1 METTTYV
8 INPWMIYL
16 IEQLRS
22 ISGLLFLI
30 TIISFI
36 TTAISLH
43 LVINE
48 LYRDERN
55 NSYSGYSPSCSITD
69 RLANIKDVCID
80 IKNCQER
87 ISKVLSEINSKE
99 TLSDHEKENISLGL
113 GALLSRTDDRFREL
127 NQLSDTVNSNMGHFM
142 NYKKALKISLAVL
155 VSSLIL
161 NTFLPSKDAA
171 YKILISSYVTQENI
185 TTMGNITTDI
195 ANGIVDKLTESI
207 IKIQEAGK

>member
-22 ISGLLFLI
+22 IDGLLFLI
-30 TIISFI
+30 STISLI
-36 TTAISLH
+36 TTAIFLYKV
-43 LVINE
+43 LNE
-48 LYRDERN
+48 LSRDEHN

-69 RLANIKDVCID
+69 RLDNINAVCID

-99 TLSDHEKENISLGL
+99 SLTYRDRENISLSL
-113 GALLSRTDDRFREL
+113 NAVLSRTDDRLREL
-127 NQLSDTVNSNMGHFM
+127 DHLSYTVNHNMGHFM

>member
-1 METTTYV
+1 METTTYI

-22 ISGLLFLI
+22 IDGLLFLI
-30 TIISFI
+30 STISLI
-36 TTAISLH
+36 TTAIFLYKV
-43 LVINE
+43 LNE
-48 LYRDERN
+48 LSRDEHN

-69 RLANIKDVCID
+69 RLDNINAVCID

-99 TLSDHEKENISLGL
+99 TLTDHEKENISLGL
-113 GALLSRTDDRFREL
+113 GSLLSRTDDRFREL
-127 NQLSDTVNSNMGHFM
+127 NQLSDTVNHNMGHFM

>member
-1 METTTYV
+1 METTTYI
-8 INPWMIYL
+8 INPWTIYL

-22 ISGLLFLI
+22 IGGLLTLI
-30 TIISFI
+30 TIISFM
-36 TTAISLH
+36 TTGVLLCKLLH
-43 LVINE
+43 E
-48 LYRDERN
+48 LSRDERN

-69 RLANIKDVCID
+69 RLANIKDVCVD

-99 TLSDHEKENISLGL
+99 SLTDNEKENISLSL
-113 GALLSRTDDRFREL
+113 GNVLSRTNDRLREL
-127 NQLSDTVNSNMGHFM
+127 DHLSYTVNQNMAHFT
-142 NYKKALKISLAVL
+142 NYKKFLKISLAVL